1 MFSFDLVRWLQLR
14 QLRSQSVL
22 LLSIQ
27 FVENASEALCFVFEF
42 GFCLWFKFIIKVIFF
57 LCVSVCGCI
66 MLWESLNFCTFFG
79 SISWGEVSGGD
90 QKALEWKRLNSK
102 ELGISTSMITKPTRK
117 VLNGLKRK
125 GKHLAYSWF

>member
-66 MLWESLNFCTFFG
+66 ML
-79 SISWGEVSGGD
+79 
-90 QKALEWKRLNSK
+90 
-102 ELGISTSMITKPTRK
+102 
-117 VLNGLKRK
+117 
-125 GKHLAYSWF
+125 